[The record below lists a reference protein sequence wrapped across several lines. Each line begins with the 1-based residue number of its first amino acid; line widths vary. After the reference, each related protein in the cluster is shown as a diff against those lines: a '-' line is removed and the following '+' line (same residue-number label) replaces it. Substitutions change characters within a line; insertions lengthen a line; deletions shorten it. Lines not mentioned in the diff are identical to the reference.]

1 MSTER
6 RVHIVDGDE
15 SVRASLE
22 PALQSAGFASSF
34 YDNSSSFLRNAVHPG
49 TGCIL
54 LAVLWPSLSDDEL
67 QAVIKRLKV
76 ILPVIVLIDQSG
88 VKTAVI
94 AMKAGAADFIVTP
107 VDPGVLI
114 ASIEAVLSKGPQADL
129 RAAAQASQQLS
140 SLSHRERQVL
150 ERLLAGRLNKQIA
163 SDLGLSV
170 RTVEV
175 HRARMMKRLGVRHL
189 SEAIRLSLRTNSFP
203 IDH

>member
-1 MSTER
+1 MSTVR
-6 RVHIVDGDE
+6 RVHIIDGDE
-15 SVRASLE
+15 SVHASLE

-189 SEAIRLSLRTNSFP
+189 SEAIRLSLRANFLP
-203 IDH
+203 ID

>member
-1 MSTER
+1 MSNER
-6 RVHIVDGDE
+6 RVHIIDGDE

-34 YDNSSSFLRNAVHPG
+34 YGNSSSFLRNAVHPG

-76 ILPVIVLIDQSG
+76 ILPIIVLIDQSG

-114 ASIEAVLSKGPQADL
+114 ASIEAVLSKGPPADL
-129 RAAAQASQQLS
+129 RAAATFFA
-140 SLSHRERQVL
+140 
-150 ERLLAGRLNKQIA
+150 
-163 SDLGLSV
+163 
-170 RTVEV
+170 
-175 HRARMMKRLGVRHL
+175 
-189 SEAIRLSLRTNSFP
+189 
-203 IDH
+203 

>member
-1 MSTER
+1 MSTVR
-6 RVHIVDGDE
+6 RVHIIDGDE
-15 SVRASLE
+15 SVHASLE
-22 PALQSAGFASSF
+22 PALQSAGLASSF

-76 ILPVIVLIDQSG
+76 ILPIIVLIDQSV

-189 SEAIRLSLRTNSFP
+189 SEAIRLSLRANFLP
-203 IDH
+203 ID

>member
-15 SVRASLE
+15 SARASLE
-22 PALQSAGFASSF
+22 PALQSAGFSSSF
-34 YDNSSSFLRNAVHPG
+34 YHNSASFLRNAIHPR

-54 LAVLWPSLSDDEL
+54 LEVLWPSSNGDEL
-67 QAVIKRLKV
+67 EAVIKRLKV
-76 ILPVIVLIDQSG
+76 ILPIVVLIDQSD

-94 AMKAGAADFIVTP
+94 AMKAGAADFIVKP

-114 ASIEAVLSKGPQADL
+114 TSIEAVLSNGPQVDM
-129 RAAAQASQQLS
+129 RAAAQASRQIS

-150 ERLLAGRLNKQIA
+150 EHLLAGRLNKQIA

-189 SEAIRLSLRTNSFP
+189 SEAIRLSLRANSFP

>member
-1 MSTER
+1 MSNER
-6 RVHIVDGDE
+6 RVHIIDGDE

-34 YDNSSSFLRNAVHPG
+34 HDNPSSFLRNAVHPG

-94 AMKAGAADFIVTP
+94 AMKAGAADFIVKP

-114 ASIEAVLSKGPQADL
+114 ASIEAVLSKGPPADL
-129 RAAAQASQQLS
+129 RAAARASQQLS

-163 SDLGLSV
+163 SDLGLST

-175 HRARMMKRLGVRHL
+175 HRARMMKRLGARHL
-189 SEAIRLSLRTNSFP
+189 SEAIRLFLSANSFP
-203 IDH
+203 IDQ

>member
-1 MSTER
+1 MSTVR
-6 RVHIVDGDE
+6 RVHIIDGDE
-15 SVRASLE
+15 SVHASLE
-22 PALQSAGFASSF
+22 PALQSAGLASSF

-114 ASIEAVLSKGPQADL
+114 ASIEAVLSKGPPADL
-129 RAAAQASQQLS
+129 RAAARASQQLS

-189 SEAIRLSLRTNSFP
+189 SEAIRLSLRANFLP
-203 IDH
+203 ID